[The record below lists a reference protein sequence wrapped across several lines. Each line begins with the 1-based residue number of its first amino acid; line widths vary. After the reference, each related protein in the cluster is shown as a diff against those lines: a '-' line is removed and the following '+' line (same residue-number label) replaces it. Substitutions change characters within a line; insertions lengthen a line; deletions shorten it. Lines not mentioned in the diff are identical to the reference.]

1 VRFRAPANIFLRRA
15 QLVLMLAALVPTI
28 LLTAT
33 GIMLLILGSGS
44 VAIVA
49 GILVLAFCTTAVTG
63 YILGS
68 IFVSRGASL
77 TRMQND
83 FLSAV
88 SHELRTPLTSISL
101 FIETLRDDRLEDA
114 EEKQKCL
121 DLMGG
126 EVKRLDLLVNRLL
139 ELTRIE
145 TGRHLMAREPVRV
158 DDVLADA
165 VAAYEVASLE
175 QPSPLT
181 LEIEPDLMVTGDR
194 PMLSRAVTN
203 LLVNAW
209 KYSPADRRAITLTA
223 RPQGDDRLEIVV
235 SDQGPGIPRSEHK
248 AIFEKFE
255 RGQLAIDGQTGGV
268 GLGLS
273 IVSAIVRAHKGTV
286 EVRSRTGHGAEFRI
300 VLPRRR
306 RNGTEAAR

>member
-1 VRFRAPANIFLRRA
+1 MRFRAPANIFLRRA
-15 QLVLMLAALVPTI
+15 QLVLMLAALVPTV

-33 GIMLLILGSGS
+33 GVMLLILGSGS

-101 FIETLRDDRLEDA
+101 FIETLRDDRLRDPDA
-114 EEKQKCL
+114 KRKCL
-121 DLMGG
+121 DLLGA
-126 EVKRLDLLVNRLL
+126 EVKRLDVLVNRLL

-145 TGRHLMAREPVRV
+145 TGRQLMAREPVRI
-158 DDVLADA
+158 DDVIADA
-165 VAAYEVASLE
+165 VAGYEVVSLD
-175 QPSPLT
+175 QPSPI
-181 LEIEPDLMVTGDR
+181 EVEVEPDLVITGDR
-194 PMLSRAVTN
+194 PMLSRAVSN

-209 KYSPADRRAITLTA
+209 KYSPPERRKIAVTA
-223 RPQGDDRLEIVV
+223 RALNDKRLVITV
-235 SDQGPGIPRSEHK
+235 SDAGPGIPRSEHR

-255 RGQLAIDGQTGGV
+255 RGQLAIDSQTGGV

-273 IVSAIVRAHKGTV
+273 IVSAIVQAHKGTV
-286 EVRSRTGHGAEFRI
+286 EVSSRTGHGAEFRI

-306 RNGTEAAR
+306 RNGDGAA